1 MRLYI
6 GVAFGRLP
14 IMPAAIPIEVTASQ
28 QRKLKRIVKA
38 KTSSQ
43 RDVFR
48 ARIILG
54 LAQGLSHEEIAK
66 EQSVSLLAIG
76 RWRKRWAAKG
86 LEGLQDAPGR
96 GRKPRLSAR
105 AVGRA
110 LSLARTRAPHGG
122 PWSVRGMASET
133 GLSKS
138 SVQRLWSAHQL
149 QPHRVRDFKL
159 SKDLRF
165 EEKFWDVVGLYLDPP
180 EQALVL
186 CSDEKSAC
194 EALERTQHGL
204 TLGQGRIRTRTHD
217 YYRHG
222 TVTLFAALDY
232 LSGKVFAHTAPR
244 HRHQEWLAFLRK
256 IDKEVA
262 PELELH
268 IICDNYSTPK
278 HAKVTAWLK
287 RHPRFHLHFIPT
299 FLLAQS
305 GGTLLWRNHR
315 QSHPPGKL
323 SQRRGFGRR
332 HVPLSRSSQSQS
344 QTRPRLGGHARR
356 DIQSYLRDLTLDH
369 LRACER
375 RTGRG
380 EEERGNTWPSRDIS

>member
-1 MRLYI
+1 
-6 GVAFGRLP
+6 
-14 IMPAAIPIEVTASQ
+14 MPAAIPIEVTASQ

-54 LAQGLSHEEIAK
+54 LAQGLSHDAIAK

-186 CSDEKSAC
+186 CSDEKSQC
-194 EALERTQHGL
+194 QALERTQPGL
-204 TLGQGRIRTRTHD
+204 PLGQGHIRTRTHD

-262 PELELH
+262 PELGLH
-268 IICDNYSTPK
+268 IICDNYSTHK

-299 FLLAQS
+299 SSSWLNLVERFFGEITAKVI
-305 GGTLLWRNHR
+305 R
-315 QSHPPGKL
+315 PG
-323 SQRRGFGRR
+323 SF
-332 HVPLSRSSQSQS
+332 RSVGA
-344 QTRPRLGGHARR
+344 LVA
-356 DIQSYLRDLTLDH
+356 DIFRFLDH
-369 LRACER
+369 HNRNPKPYRWTADPNRILEKLDRAWEAML
-375 RTGRG
+375 
-380 EEERGNTWPSRDIS
+380 EEIYNPIYGTSH